1 MQSGAD
7 TGKRRSV
14 ASDSELLRRIGHDL
28 RSLYAEVIQQP
39 LPSNI
44 EMALSRIEREQSHA
58 GDPNQRLAVR
68 TLRRVRSLPEAPWRQ
83 RRSRQRW

>member
-1 MQSGAD
+1 MESGQD
-7 TGKRRSV
+7 PGKRRSMK
-14 ASDSELLRRIGHDL
+14 SDRELLRRIGADL

-39 LPSNI
+39 LPPNI

-68 TLRRVRSLPEAPWRQ
+68 TLRRIKSLPAAPWRQ
-83 RRSRQRW
+83 RRSRPG